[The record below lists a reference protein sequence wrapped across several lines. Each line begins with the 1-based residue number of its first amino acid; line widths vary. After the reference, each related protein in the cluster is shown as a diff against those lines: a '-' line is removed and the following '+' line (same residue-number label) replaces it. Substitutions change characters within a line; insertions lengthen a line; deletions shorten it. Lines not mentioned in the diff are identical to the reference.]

1 MSFRPVTT
9 EIDPDLCNGCGLC
22 VDVCPSDTLS
32 MVDGLARVTG
42 DQSIHCGHCAAI
54 CPEGAVTVRGVDAD
68 ALVLSTLEN
77 RDEWLDYGRFD
88 AAALVQLMRSR
99 RSCRLF
105 TDDPVPQE
113 VLEDLIKIGMTA
125 PTGTNSQAWTFTILP
140 DREAVMQLG
149 AEISE
154 FFRKLIKMAGNP
166 AIRLLARLMR
176 KRELDEFYRDYYE
189 TVKEALQEYDETGR
203 DRLFHGAPAVIAI
216 GMRPGASCPCED
228 ALMAS
233 QNILLAAHAIG
244 YGTCMI
250 GFAVE
255 AMKNSPGIKT
265 KIGIPKKEPVYAVIA
280 VGKPREPFQ
289 RPAGRK
295 KLAPRYFRV

>member
-9 EIDPDLCNGCGLC
+9 EIDSDLCNGCGLC
-22 VDVCPSDTLS
+22 AEVCPSDTIS
-32 MVDGLARVTG
+32 MVDGRAKVTG
-42 DQSIHCGHCAAI
+42 DESIHCGHCAAI
-54 CPEGAVTVRGVDAD
+54 CPEGAVSVRGVDQD
-68 ALVLSTLEN
+68 AVVLSTIEN

-105 TDDPVPQE
+105 ADDPVPQA
-113 VLEDLIKIGMTA
+113 VLEDLVKIGMTA
-125 PTGTNSQAWTFTILP
+125 PSGTNSQAWTFTILP

-154 FFRKLIKMAGNP
+154 FFRKLVKMAGNP
-166 AIRLLARLMR
+166 AIRILARLMR
-176 KRELDEFYRDYYE
+176 KRELGEFYREYYQ
-189 TVKEALQEYDETGR
+189 TVKEALREYDATGR
-203 DRLFHGAPAVIAI
+203 DRLFHGAPAVIVV

-228 ALMAS
+228 AHLAS
-233 QNILLAAHAIG
+233 QNILLAAHAMG
-244 YGTCMI
+244 YGTCMV

-255 AMKNSPGIKT
+255 AMKNSPGIK
-265 KIGIPKKEPVYAVIA
+265 KKLGIPQNERVYAVIA
-280 VGKPREPFQ
+280 VGKPREPFY

-295 KLAPRYFRV
+295 KLVPRYFRV